1 MMSGGRS
8 YESLQIR
15 NLMVLA
21 ATRRCP
27 GTWALHPWGD
37 QRGSIFICR
46 MIASHFDLQTVR
58 LGALVVARC
67 CVSAYES
74 HPDGSPYDTEQSARR
89 RTCMATLREL
99 LNDWGC
105 FTEEPPTPWR
115 PCASDRQSLSLGEY
129 QLAVSIELGLHDAPC
144 PNGE

>member
-1 MMSGGRS
+1 
-8 YESLQIR
+8 
-15 NLMVLA
+15 
-21 ATRRCP
+21 
-27 GTWALHPWGD
+27 
-37 QRGSIFICR
+37 
-46 MIASHFDLQTVR
+46 
-58 LGALVVARC
+58 
-67 CVSAYES
+67 
-74 HPDGSPYDTEQSARR
+74 
-89 RTCMATLREL
+89 MATLREL